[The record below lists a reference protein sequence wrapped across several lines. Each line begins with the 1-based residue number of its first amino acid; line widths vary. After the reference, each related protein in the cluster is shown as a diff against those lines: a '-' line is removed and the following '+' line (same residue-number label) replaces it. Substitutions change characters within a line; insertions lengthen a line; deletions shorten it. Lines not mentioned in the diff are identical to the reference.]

1 MSHLPKPPRLPRP
14 SARAL
19 YALAL
24 GACAALALPA
34 APASAA
40 SAYYVAPSGSDGNA
54 GTSSGAPFAT
64 IQHALDV
71 APEGAVVHLASGT
84 YRQDVVTRRE
94 NVTLTGPSTAV
105 VKGAGNARIVQVQH
119 DGTVL
124 DGFTVDGLFG
134 SSSDVAGYRLKLV
147 YVMSTTPGN
156 GVNALSITDMT
167 LKNAADECLRLR
179 YLITGADVSGNT
191 ISDCGVA
198 DFKFG
203 GGGKN
208 GEGIYLGTAPE
219 QQGANG
225 APDAA
230 PDVSKN
236 NRIHHNTIA
245 TRGNE
250 CVDVK
255 ENSTH
260 NYVEYNDCS
269 QQRDASSGGLDARG
283 SGNIFRYNT
292 LHDNTGAGVRLGGDT
307 ATDGIDTEVYGNTIT
322 DNAGGGIKVMRTPQ
336 GQVCS
341 NTMSG
346 NTGGNSVGTYGA
358 DYDPT
363 ALCSAGAAS

>member
-1 MSHLPKPPRLPRP
+1 MSRSLT
-14 SARAL
+14 AAL
-19 YALAL
+19 L
-24 GACAALALPA
+24 AALAVGAPLALPTPATA
-34 APASAA
+34 AAD
-40 SAYYVAPSGSDGNA
+40 AYYVSPSGSDANS
-54 GTSSGAPFAT
+54 GTSSGSPLAT
-64 IQHALDV
+64 VQRALDL
-71 APEGAVVHLASGT
+71 APSGAVVHLASGT
-84 YRQDVVTRRE
+84 YLQDVVTRRPD
-94 NVTLTGPSTAV
+94 VTVTGPSTAV
-105 VKGAGNARIVQVQH
+105 LKGAGNARIVQVQH

-134 SSSDVAGYRLKLV
+134 SSSDVSGYRLKLI

-156 GVNALSITDMT
+156 GVGGLRITGMT

-179 YLITGADVSGNT
+179 YLVTSADVSGNT

-198 DFKFG
+198 DFRFG

-230 PDVSKN
+230 ADISRG

-245 TRGNE
+245 THGNE

-255 ENSTH
+255 ENSTA

-269 QQRDASSGGLDARG
+269 AQRDPSSAGLDARG
-283 SGNIFRYNT
+283 SGNTFRYNT
-292 LHDNTGAGVRLGGDT
+292 VHDNLGSGIRLGGDT
-307 ATDGIDTEVYGNTIT
+307 ETDGINTGIYGNTIT
-322 DNAGGGIKVMRTPQ
+322 GNAGGGIKFMRTPQ
-336 GQVCS
+336 GPVCT

-346 NTGGNSVGTYGA
+346 NTGGNAVGTYGSQYA
-358 DYDPT
+358 PT
-363 ALCSAGAAS
+363 GPCPQ

>member
-1 MSHLPKPPRLPRP
+1 MV
-14 SARAL
+14 
-19 YALAL
+19 
-24 GACAALALPA
+24 AALAVPAVLALPTPSA
-34 APASAA
+34 VAA
-40 SAYYVAPSGSDGNA
+40 SAYYVAPTGSDTNS
-54 GTSSGAPFAT
+54 GTSSGAPLAT
-64 IQHALDV
+64 IQRALDL
-71 APEGAVVHLASGT
+71 APAGSVVHLASGT

-105 VKGAGNARIVQVQH
+105 VKGAGDARIVQVQH

-124 DGFTVDGLFG
+124 DGFTVDGLHG
-134 SSSDVAGYRLKLV
+134 ASDDVSGYRLKLV

-156 GVNALSITDMT
+156 GVNGLRVTHMT

-179 YLITGADVSGNT
+179 YLVTGADISDNT

-198 DFKFG
+198 DFRFG

-230 PDVSKN
+230 PDVSRN
-236 NRIHHNTIA
+236 NRIHHNAIT

-255 ENSTH
+255 ENSTN

-269 QQRDASSGGLDARG
+269 QQRDPSSAGLDARG

-292 LHDNTGAGVRLGGDT
+292 IHDNTGAGVRLGGDT
-307 ATDGIDTEVYGNTIT
+307 ATDGTDTQVYGNTIT
-322 DNAGGGIKVMRTPQ
+322 GNAGGGVKVMRTPQ
-336 GQVCS
+336 GPVCS

-346 NTGGNSVGTYGA
+346 NTGGDSVGTYGA
-358 DYDPT
+358 DHDPT

>member
-1 MSHLPKPPRLPRP
+1 MSRRTLLT
-14 SARAL
+14 
-19 YALAL
+19 LAL
-24 GACAALALPA
+24 GACAVLALPA

-40 SAYYVAPSGSDGNA
+40 SAYYVSPTGSDGNA
-54 GTSSGAPFAT
+54 GTSSGAPLAT
-64 IQHALDV
+64 IQRALDL

-94 NVTLTGPSTAV
+94 NVTLTGPASAV
-105 VKGAGNARIVQVQH
+105 VKGAGATRIVQVQH

-134 SSSDVAGYRLKLV
+134 SSSDVSGYRSKLV

-156 GVNALSITDMT
+156 GVNALRITGMT

-179 YLITGADVSGNT
+179 YLVTGADVSGNT

-198 DFKFG
+198 DFRFG

-208 GEGIYLGTAPE
+208 GEGLYLGTAPE
-219 QQGANG
+219 QQGDNG

-236 NRIHHNTIA
+236 NRIHHNTIV

-255 ENSTH
+255 ENSTN

-269 QQRDASSGGLDARG
+269 QQRDPISAGLDARG

-292 LHDNTGAGVRLGGDT
+292 VHDNTGAGVRLGGDT
-307 ATDGIDTEVYGNTIT
+307 ATDGIDTQVYGNTIT
-322 DNAGGGIKVMRTPQ
+322 GNAGGGVKVMRTPQ
-336 GQVCS
+336 GPVCS

-358 DYDPT
+358 DYTPDAP
-363 ALCSAGAAS
+363 CSAVTGRPVTGAAS